1 MNLYEYNSK
10 KRIFIQVLLSTFLV
24 INLLPIPSASGAIKA
39 GSKCKKVGQT
49 SLASGVKYNCVKRAN
64 KLVWSKSDPKK
75 ISENK
80 FEYVSACDIDPNSP
94 AEWRDLE
101 IFLSK
106 ITCTSFYKFVP
117 YVLPSTKPNTIL
129 SNSSELLDIAECK
142 IEQPSGQYYPWRGF
156 VNTNNSQMYDYFKKY
171 ASPRPVMTIQLMPIS
186 WPDLPYSGSPKMDYG
201 RYLTFLKSYVENISD
216 VPTSVSIRIPDSYFT
231 MPNSIDFYSDISE
244 HGQPTPNRKI
254 FWNDAIKATDTGI
267 DYSGVTLAIL
277 VVAPNTPID
286 KFGSNPDGNGV
297 SREGDIPHILSLPP
311 LNTKVIHR
319 NSLFS
324 TPQMMIHELSH
335 AGLDMGDYYNTGIWS
350 HVGVGRFDPLGWDK
364 YISGFYSDSQV
375 YCVSPESNS
384 THWIVPSAVNGAYK
398 KLVVVPLSKQKVLI
412 AESMRSA
419 GYKYKLPKDN
429 QGVLIYT
436 VDVSVTNH
444 GDGTDVY
451 RAQFKT
457 SNKRGQE
464 DTKYDAPLKQGESSI
479 VGGVKIS
486 VVESGEYGDVIKVSK
501 S

>member
-1 MNLYEYNSK
+1 
-10 KRIFIQVLLSTFLV
+10 
-24 INLLPIPSASGAIKA
+24 
-39 GSKCKKVGQT
+39 
-49 SLASGVKYNCVKRAN
+49 
-64 KLVWSKSDPKK
+64 
-75 ISENK
+75 
-80 FEYVSACDIDPNSP
+80 
-94 AEWRDLE
+94 
-101 IFLSK
+101 
-106 ITCTSFYKFVP
+106 
-117 YVLPSTKPNTIL
+117 
-129 SNSSELLDIAECK
+129 
-142 IEQPSGQYYPWRGF
+142 
-156 VNTNNSQMYDYFKKY
+156 
-171 ASPRPVMTIQLMPIS
+171 
-186 WPDLPYSGSPKMDYG
+186 
-201 RYLTFLKSYVENISD
+201 
-216 VPTSVSIRIPDSYFT
+216 
-231 MPNSIDFYSDISE
+231 
-244 HGQPTPNRKI
+244 
-254 FWNDAIKATDTGI
+254 
-267 DYSGVTLAIL
+267 
-277 VVAPNTPID
+277 
-286 KFGSNPDGNGV
+286 
-297 SREGDIPHILSLPP
+297 
-311 LNTKVIHR
+311 
-319 NSLFS
+319 
-324 TPQMMIHELSH
+324 MMIHELSH

-350 HVGVGRFDPLGWDK
+350 HVGVGRFDHLGWDK

-384 THWIVPSAVNGAYK
+384 THWIVPSAVNGSYK

-436 VDVSVTNH
+436 VDVSVTTH